1 MKKTLIFV
9 MLLSILLP
17 VFPAISEEARILT
30 IIGAADIPG
39 GDGGRLEKAKEI
51 FEAENPGYTVVFK
64 ETPKPDAM
72 MKATMANREGYDI
85 LVLDSTNMLEYK
97 KTDVLCDL
105 SANKAIAENF
115 SQYLDM
121 PFLWERDGSLY
132 GVPIHATPL
141 SFVITQSAK
150 QTFDIDIPAEWTWED
165 IFALSDFAVE
175 EELLLINGMMEWEA
189 VRRQY
194 ACKYGADYTTDTF
207 RNLVEGWK
215 ALSDAKLVSIGNDER
230 TLFGLQSHFWCGD
243 FGLLKASVFLN
254 FPLLDGEHVTPI
266 DMTGL
271 YVNKYSEN
279 ADAAVRFLEIYSSKE
294 VQKEYRDGRN
304 GLFLPDFTEYA
315 CYDLWSRFNNYLP
328 EKEEFEKY
336 KSALA
341 TGYLIQ
347 IDQKFEWVERQ
358 LFRQFAKEELT
369 IDEFIAALQEQADL
383 MIGE

>member
-1 MKKTLIFV
+1 M
-9 MLLSILLP
+9 
-17 VFPAISEEARILT
+17 
-30 IIGAADIPG
+30 
-39 GDGGRLEKAKEI
+39 
-51 FEAENPGYTVVFK
+51 VFK

-97 KTDVLCDL
+97 KADVLCDL
-105 SANKAIAENF
+105 SANEAIAENF

-121 PFLWERDGSLY
+121 PFLWEKDGSLY
-132 GVPIHATPL
+132 GVPMHATPL

-328 EKEEFEKY
+328 EKEEFERY

-347 IDQKFEWVERQ
+347 IDQEFEWGERQ
-358 LFRQFAKEELT
+358 LFRQFEKGELT
-369 IDEFIAALQEQADL
+369 TDEFIAELQERADL
-383 MIGE
+383 MLGE